1 MSAATSTTLTLHWDV
16 PLEPSRVETYI
27 IELRRGQG
35 EWAEARTTPGGT
47 YSITLEQL
55 LPNTLYQVR
64 VAAQNQVGSG
74 VSEAVTASTTHQSEW
89 EGDMEDVLREGEEG
103 GADSQ

>member
-1 MSAATSTTLTLHWDV
+1 MSAANSTTLTLHWDI
-16 PLEPSRVETYI
+16 PLQLPRVETYV

-35 EWAEARTTPGGT
+35 EWAEARTVPGDT

-64 VAAQNQVGSG
+64 VAARNQAGSG
-74 VSEAVTASTTHQSEW
+74 VSEAITASTAHQGEW
-89 EGDMEDVLREGEEG
+89 
-103 GADSQ
+103 